1 MTSAWA
7 AADPSPTTAA
17 THSKII
23 TRFISLSLGPL
34 RAAEDVL
41 NTKGQRREARV
52 AVSNGAWKIGD
63 AATSA
68 RDVLVV
74 RFSQEA
80 PPARMPAGVFIRGGS
95 LLSGSLSSIIGDVA
109 EVGSSAFGPLKLKRE
124 DIAGAFS
131 PLPPGQAENM
141 PELAR
146 YSSLVAAALGTPGA
160 LLQPGFRCRVRF
172 AGLDELQAERV
183 MRVGPDQIL
192 LSTKSK
198 GVESVSRQFVRMLEM
213 EAPPASSMPL
223 SPEDARLG
231 PEMIVRLKS
240 GDLLRGRVAS
250 LDDRS
255 LTLHT
260 SFMGAKQIEHGM
272 LAALFHAG
280 AAGSGVAWL
289 SAQTPV
295 KAAHIPMF
303 DSEFPARLDA
313 SVDGGCIRIK
323 DLSCERGIG
332 VHSRSE
338 LEFSLP
344 GTPQR
349 FISSCGIDAETKG
362 RGCVVARVLAD
373 GKELWKSPAL
383 TGKDAAVTVALD
395 LGPAKALTLLVDFG
409 PDEDDSGDHFDW
421 GWAALAPK

>member
-1 MTSAWA
+1 MR
-7 AADPSPTTAA
+7 
-17 THSKII
+17 IGL
-23 TRFISLSLGPL
+23 FLGAMCLGLASL

-41 NTKGQRREARV
+41 TTKGHRREAHV
-52 AVSNGAWKIGD
+52 SVSNGAWKTGD
-63 AATSA
+63 APASV
-68 RDVLVV
+68 RDILVV

-109 EVGSSAFGPLKLKRE
+109 EVGSNAFGPLKLKRD

-146 YSSLVAAALGTPGA
+146 YSSLVAATLGTPGA
-160 LLQPGFRCRVRF
+160 LLQPGKRCRVRF
-172 AGLDELQAERV
+172 AGLDELLAERV
-183 MRVGPDQIL
+183 MRVGADQIL
-192 LSTKSK
+192 LATKSK
-198 GVESVSRQFVRMLEM
+198 GVESVGRQFVRMIEM
-213 EAPPASSMPL
+213 ETPPAAATVP

-231 PEMIVRLKS
+231 PEVLVRLKS
-240 GDLLRGRVAS
+240 GDLLRGRVAN
-250 LDDRS
+250 LDEKS

-260 SFMGAKQIEHGM
+260 SYMGAKQIERGM
-272 LAALFHAG
+272 LAVLFHSG
-280 AAGSGVAWL
+280 AEGSGAVWL

-295 KAAHIPMF
+295 KALHIPMF
-303 DSEFPARLDA
+303 DSEFPARMDA

-332 VHSRSE
+332 VHSRSD

-349 FISSCGIDAETKG
+349 FISVCGIDAETRG

-373 GKELWKSPAL
+373 GKELWKSPPL

-395 LGPAKALTLLVDFG
+395 LPPAKTLLLLVDFG
-409 PDEDDSGDHFDW
+409 PDDDDTGDHFDW

>member
-1 MTSAWA
+1 MLRTWLLCGA
-7 AADPSPTTAA
+7 
-17 THSKII
+17 
-23 TRFISLSLGPL
+23 LSLGLLPL

-41 NTKGQRREARV
+41 TTKGQRREAH
-52 AVSNGAWKIGD
+52 VSVNNGAWKIGD
-63 AATSA
+63 APASA

-74 RFSQEA
+74 RFSLEA
-80 PPARMPAGVFIRGGS
+80 PPGRMPAGVFIRGGS
-95 LLSGSLSSIIGDVA
+95 LLSGSLTSIIGDVA

-131 PLPPGQAENM
+131 PLPPAQAENM

-146 YSSLVAAALGTPGA
+146 YSALVAATLGTPGA
-160 LLQPGFRCRVRF
+160 LLQPGKRCRVRF
-172 AGLDELQAERV
+172 AGLDELLAERV

-192 LSTKSK
+192 LATKSK
-198 GVESVSRQFVRMLEM
+198 GVESVSRQFVRMIEM
-213 EAPPASSMPL
+213 DAPPAASAPVA
-223 SPEDARLG
+223 PEEARLG
-231 PEMIVRLKS
+231 PEVLVRLKS

-250 LDDRS
+250 LDDKS

-260 SFMGAKQIEHGM
+260 GYMGVKQIEHGM
-272 LAALFHAG
+272 LAALFHSG
-280 AAGSGVAWL
+280 AAGSGAAWL
-289 SAQTPV
+289 SAQTPAKSV
-295 KAAHIPMF
+295 HVPMF

-323 DLSCERGIG
+323 DLTCERGIG

-349 FISSCGIDAETKG
+349 FISLCGIDAETKG
-362 RGCVVARVLAD
+362 RGCVLARVLAD

-383 TGKDAAVTVALD
+383 TGKDAAVTVALE
-395 LGPAKALTLLVDFG
+395 LGPAKTLTLVVDFG